1 MLTFNRHVEYR
12 MPLIRHVVDVS
23 LAHYDAELRALGA
36 EALGAIVLLDP
47 PGLIPL
53 LVDAQVCCS
62 LYECS

>member
-1 MLTFNRHVEYR
+1 